1 MKKDMQIY
9 VKTAYLYW
17 YSIGELRILAYGKS
31 AVLRE
36 PSAAR
41 LDPSLQN
48 GPPDRSASRS
58 GPFGFD
64 SPLFE

>member
-41 LDPSLQN
+41 LDNRLLES
-48 GPPDRSASRS
+48 PP
-58 GPFGFD
+58 GFL
-64 SPLFE
+64 PTPILVIGTR